1 MVTEDFW
8 LVERV
13 LLDDLLLDEFDVA
26 VASLTEGQGISQGTE
41 LFIVVDVVAE
51 GTLAAERLAEAARGW
66 EVTTVGTV
74 AAGFELL
81 TPEFSFCSSVDSD
94 TRELADAAE
103 TLAFVLCDEGS
114 PNLSHFQR
122 PSKGRSFEKS

>member
-8 LVERV
+8 LEDERV
-13 LLDDLLLDEFDVA
+13 LLDDLLLLDVFD
-26 VASLTEGQGISQGTE
+26 SLTEVGISQGND
-41 LFIVVDVVAE
+41 LFVVVDVEAE

-66 EVTTVGTV
+66 AVV
-74 AAGFELL
+74 AAGTGNAVAGFKLL
-81 TPEFSFCSSVDSD
+81 TPEFSFCSSVISD

-103 TLAFVLCDEGS
+103 TLASVLWDEGS